1 MPPFSRDTI
10 RSIYHIRAG
19 DVFRLKK
26 VRERGREGER
36 EGEREGGREGGR
48 EGEREGGR
56 EGGRERGRERGRRH
70 NMKKISAFLPPLVDQ
85 SNRHCN
91 VT

>member
-26 VRERGREGER
+26 VREGG
-36 EGEREGGREGGR
+36 EGEREGG
-48 EGEREGGR
+48 
-56 EGGRERGRERGRRH
+56 
-70 NMKKISAFLPPLVDQ
+70 I
-85 SNRHCN
+85 
-91 VT
+91 T

>member
-26 VRERGREGER
+26 V
-36 EGEREGGREGGR
+36 
-48 EGEREGGR
+48 R